1 MNLLSQGIAFRKT
14 GAEVKAAV
22 RTRLLDL
29 EQRLQ
34 KRNAALEE
42 LLQDKKRLRSYL
54 VRDVANPWP
63 LALGQ
68 AQFDIPSEDNQEV
81 AELCRRVFVLEKE
94 VANLQMILTHLLDD
108 QEFELT
114 FEQMI
119 SYGFRQE
126 GSEQSAASPA

>member
-1 MNLLSQGIAFRKT
+1 MHPLSPGITFRKT
-14 GAEVKAAV
+14 GAEVKTAV

-34 KRNAALEE
+34 KRNATLEE
-42 LLQDKKRLRSYL
+42 LLLDKKRLRSYL
-54 VRDVANPWP
+54 VRNLDNPWP
-63 LALGQ
+63 RTLGQ

-94 VANLQMILTHLLDD
+94 VANLQMILTHLRDD

-114 FEQMI
+114 FEEMI
-119 SYGFRQE
+119 SY
-126 GSEQSAASPA
+126 